1 MYDPQ
6 MVQPM
11 RDELTAVGFQELKT
25 REEVD
30 VLFENKEGTSLVFIN
45 SVCGCA
51 AGVARPSLV
60 ASLENATLPK
70 TLTTAFAGND
80 AEATERAREYFVGY
94 APSSPSMALFRD
106 GQLVHMVE
114 RHQIEGQS
122 VESLTKVLTSIY
134 DRYCGETVD
143 ESIDLFDP
151 MAELEVTVQ
160 EAREQIAAD
169 SETAILDVREPFEI
183 EKGKI
188 EGSRRVDQELGNVIV
203 RDWPR
208 ERQIIVY
215 CEHGERSLRATQY
228 LKQQG
233 FENIRSLKG
242 GYAAWSEAG

>member
-30 VLFENKEGTSLVFIN
+30 ALFENKEGTSLVFIN

-60 ASLENATLPK
+60 ASLENAILPK

-143 ESIDLFDP
+143 ESVDLFDP

-188 EGSRRVDQELGNVIV
+188 EDSRKVDQELGNEIV

-215 CEHGERSLRATQY
+215 CEHGDRSLRATQY

-242 GYAAWSEAG
+242 GFAAWSEAN

>member
-1 MYDPQ
+1 MYDPL

-25 REEVD
+25 RGDVD
-30 VLFENKEGTSLVFIN
+30 ALLEKKEGTTLVFIN

-60 ASLENATLPK
+60 ASLENPILPQN
-70 TLTTAFAGND
+70 LTTAFAGND
-80 AEATERAREYFVGY
+80 AEATDRAREYFVGY
-94 APSSPSMALFRD
+94 APSSPSVGLFRD

-122 VESLTKVLTSIY
+122 VESLTQLLQSIY
-134 DRYCGETVD
+134 NRYCGETVD
-143 ESIDLFDP
+143 ESVKVFDP
-151 MAELEVTVQ
+151 LAALEVTV
-160 EAREQIAAD
+160 ENAREQISD
-169 SETAILDVREPFEI
+169 DPDVAILDVRESFEI

-188 EGSRRVDQELGNVIV
+188 EGSKKVDQELGNEIV
-203 RDWPR
+203 SSWPR

-215 CEHGERSLRATQY
+215 CEHGERSLKATQF

-242 GYAAWSEAG
+242 GYAAWSAVQ

>member
-11 RDELTAVGFQELKT
+11 RDELTAVGFEELKT

-30 VLFENKEGTSLVFIN
+30 ALMDKKEGTSLVFIN

-51 AGVARPSLV
+51 AGVARPALV
-60 ASLENATLPK
+60 ASLDNTIRPQS
-70 TLTTAFAGND
+70 LTTAFAGND

-94 APSSPSMALFRD
+94 TPSSPSLGLFRD

-122 VESLTKVLTSIY
+122 VESLAKVLTSIY
-134 DRYCGETVD
+134 DRYCGDAVD
-143 ESIDLFDP
+143 ESIDVFDP
-151 MAELEVTVQ
+151 LADIEVTVE
-160 EAREQIAAD
+160 EAKEQIAVD
-169 SETAILDVREPFEI
+169 SDVAILDVREPFEI

-188 EGSRRVDQELGNVIV
+188 EGSRKVDQELGNEIV
-203 RDWPR
+203 RSWPR

-215 CEHGERSLRATQY
+215 CEHGERSMKATQY

-242 GYAAWSEAG
+242 GYAAWSVSQ

>member
-30 VLFENKEGTSLVFIN
+30 ALFENKEGTSLVFIN

-60 ASLENATLPK
+60 ASLENAILPM

-94 APSSPSMALFRD
+94 VPSSPSMALFRD

-143 ESIDLFDP
+143 ESVDLFDP
-151 MAELEVTVQ
+151 MAALEVTVQ

-188 EGSRRVDQELGNVIV
+188 EGSRKVDQELGNEIV

-215 CEHGERSLRATQY
+215 CEHGDRSLRATQY

-242 GYAAWSEAG
+242 GFAAWSEAN